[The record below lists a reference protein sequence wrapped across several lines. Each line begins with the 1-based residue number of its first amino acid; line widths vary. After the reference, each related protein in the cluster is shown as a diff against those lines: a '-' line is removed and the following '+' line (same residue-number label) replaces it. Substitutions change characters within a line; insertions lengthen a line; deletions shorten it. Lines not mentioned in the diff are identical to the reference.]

1 MTKIEVKKLHSI
13 SGHKDCVYVLEKGPD
28 ENTVFSSDGDGMVAK
43 WNLDEPENGRM
54 IAKVPASVYALCYY
68 EPRNVLII
76 GQNFDGIHL
85 IDLESKKE
93 VGSIQTGT
101 ASIFDIKVV
110 KDRIIVAL
118 GSGEVQVFNLST
130 LALEH
135 QFKASEKSARALAIH
150 EELGHLT
157 VAYSDH
163 HIRTYDLAT
172 WELIIE
178 VEAHKNSV
186 FAIRYSP
193 DGRYLLSGSRDAH
206 LKVWDVFGGYE
217 LKTSIVAH
225 MFTINHIDYSADGK
239 HFVTCSM
246 DKTIKVWD
254 AETFKL
260 LKVIDKARHAGHGTS
275 INTVLW
281 SKHNNLLVSGSDDR
295 SISIWKITL

>member
-1 MTKIEVKKLHSI
+1 MTKVEVKKLHSI
-13 SGHKDCVYVLEKGPD
+13 SGHKDCVYVLEQGPE
-28 ENTVFSSDGDGMVAK
+28 ENTVFSSAGDGVVAK
-43 WNLDEPENGRM
+43 WNLDDPENGRM

-68 EPRNVLII
+68 APRNVLII

-85 IDLESKKE
+85 VDLESKKE

-101 ASIFDIKVV
+101 TAIFDIKVV

-118 GSGEVQVFNLST
+118 GSGEVQVFNLTT

-135 QFKASEKSARALAIH
+135 QFKATDKSVRALAIH
-150 EELGHLT
+150 EELGHLS
-157 VAYSDH
+157 VAYSDNF
-163 HIRTYDLAT
+163 IRTYDLST
-172 WELIIE
+172 WKLINEI
-178 VEAHKNSV
+178 EAHKLSV

-206 LKVWDVFGGYE
+206 LKVWDVFGGYA

-225 MFTINHIDYSADGK
+225 MFAINHIDYSADSK

-246 DKTIKVWD
+246 DKSIKVWD
-254 AETFKL
+254 AETFNL

-275 INTVLW
+275 INTLLW

-295 SISIWKITL
+295 SISIWKITF